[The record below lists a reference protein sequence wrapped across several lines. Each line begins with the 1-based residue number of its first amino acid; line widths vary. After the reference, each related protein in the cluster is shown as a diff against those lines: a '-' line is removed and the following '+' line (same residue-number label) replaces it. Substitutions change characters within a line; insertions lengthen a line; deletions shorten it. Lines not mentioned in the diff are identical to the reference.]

1 MDLQQLADSFTP
13 MTCIISVEV
22 FPDGNYGNI
31 RLVCGNKAYIDS
43 IEVQNSDNMAY
54 DTMLNNKFIP
64 NSPYENYIPKDL
76 NFENACYL
84 SAVMKKPFHT
94 YMHPERYPFWV
105 DMYIM
110 PVAYTNGNTHYCTYS
125 MDLTPEASVS
135 RMSDKEAAVTA
146 SVLETC
152 IKLRDT
158 KDFKHTMDEVIEDI
172 RLLCSAENVCI
183 LLTDYKT
190 RSCSILCESTS
201 PDFDNRR
208 IVEYFNN
215 GINSFFD
222 VVDTWKDTI
231 AGSTC
236 LIIQNESDMNV
247 VRERNPEWIASLEE
261 YGIKSIVLYPLN
273 YNNETL
279 GYVWAVNFA
288 TENTAKIRSTLETTT
303 YFIASEI
310 ANHQLLARLEYMS
323 SVDLLTGVMNRNAMN
338 KRVDDIISG
347 KEVLPLR
354 VGVVFADLNGLKKVN
369 DTGGHTAGDSYIKKA
384 AGLLKEAFPDSEI
397 YRAGGDEFMV
407 INCSLSEAELRSRTD
422 ELRKLQENA
431 DDVSFS
437 LGYCYNEG
445 KTDIRKAMSSADME
459 MYRDKQSYYE
469 RYPERRRK

>member
-1 MDLQQLADSFTP
+1 
-13 MTCIISVEV
+13 
-22 FPDGNYGNI
+22 
-31 RLVCGNKAYIDS
+31 
-43 IEVQNSDNMAY
+43 
-54 DTMLNNKFIP
+54 
-64 NSPYENYIPKDL
+64 
-76 NFENACYL
+76 
-84 SAVMKKPFHT
+84 
-94 YMHPERYPFWV
+94 
-105 DMYIM
+105 
-110 PVAYTNGNTHYCTYS
+110 
-125 MDLTPEASVS
+125 
-135 RMSDKEAAVTA
+135 
-146 SVLETC
+146 
-152 IKLRDT
+152 
-158 KDFKHTMDEVIEDI
+158 
-172 RLLCSAENVCI
+172 
-183 LLTDYKT
+183 
-190 RSCSILCESTS
+190 
-201 PDFDNRR
+201 
-208 IVEYFNN
+208 
-215 GINSFFD
+215 
-222 VVDTWKDTI
+222 
-231 AGSTC
+231 
-236 LIIQNESDMNV
+236 MNV

>member
-13 MTCIISVEV
+13 MTCIISVDAL
-22 FPDGNYGNI
+22 PDGNYGNI
-31 RLVCGNKAYIDS
+31 RLVCGNKAYVDS
-43 IEVQNSDNMAY
+43 IEVQQSDNIAY
-54 DTMLNNKFIP
+54 DTMLSNKFIP

-84 SAVMKKPFHT
+84 SAVLKKPFHT

-135 RMSDKEAAVTA
+135 RMSDKEAAVTS

-152 IKLRDT
+152 IKLRDA

-172 RLLCSAENVCI
+172 RLLCDAENVCI

-190 RSCSILCESTS
+190 RSCSILCESS
-201 PDFDNRR
+201 DPDFDNKN
-208 IVEYFNN
+208 IIDYFNN
-215 GINSFFD
+215 NIKNFFD

-247 VRERNPEWIASLEE
+247 VRERNPKWIKSLED

-338 KRVDDIISG
+338 KRVDDIVEG
-347 KEVLPLR
+347 KETLPLR
-354 VGVVFADLNGLKKVN
+354 VSFVFADLNGLKKVN
-369 DTGGHTAGDSYIKKA
+369 DTGGHTAGDSYIKRS
-384 AGLLKEAFPDSEI
+384 AGLLKQAFPDSEI

-407 INCSLSEAELRSRTD
+407 INYTLSKDELMSRID
-422 ELRKLQENA
+422 ELRKLQENT
-431 DDVSFS
+431 DDVSFA
-437 LGYCYNEG
+437 LGYYYNEG
-445 KTDIRKAMSSADME
+445 KTNIRTAMSSADMD
-459 MYRDKQSYYE
+459 MYRDKQNYYE
-469 RYPERRRK
+469 RYPERKRK

>member
-13 MTCIISVEV
+13 MTCIISVDSY
-22 FPDGNYGNI
+22 PDGSYGNI
-31 RLVCGNKAYIDS
+31 RLVCGNKAYVDS
-43 IEVQNSDNMAY
+43 IEVQQSDNIAY
-54 DTMLNNKFIP
+54 DTMLSNRFIP

-84 SAVMKKPFHT
+84 SAVLKKPFHT

-110 PVAYTNGNTHYCTYS
+110 PVAYTNGITHYCTYS

-135 RMSDKEAAVTA
+135 KMSDKEAAVTS

-172 RLLCSAENVCI
+172 RLLCDAENVCI

-190 RSCSILCESTS
+190 RSCSVLCESTS
-201 PDFDNRR
+201 PTFDNKN
-208 IVEYFNN
+208 IIDYFNTN
-215 GINSFFD
+215 IDNFFD
-222 VVDTWKDTI
+222 VVDKWKDTI

-338 KRVDDIISG
+338 KRVDDIVSG
-347 KEVLPLR
+347 KETLPLR
-354 VGVVFADLNGLKKVN
+354 VGVIFADLNGLKKVN
-369 DTGGHTAGDSYIKKA
+369 DTGGHTAGDNYIKRSA
-384 AGLLKEAFPDSEI
+384 VLLKEAFPDSEI

-407 INCSLSEAELRSRTD
+407 INYTLSKDELLSRID
-422 ELRKLQENA
+422 ELRKLQVNA
-431 DDVSFS
+431 DDVSFA
-437 LGYCYNEG
+437 LGYSYNEG
-445 KTDIRKAMSSADME
+445 KTDIRTAMSSADMD

>member
-1 MDLQQLADSFTP
+1 
-13 MTCIISVEV
+13 
-22 FPDGNYGNI
+22 
-31 RLVCGNKAYIDS
+31 
-43 IEVQNSDNMAY
+43 
-54 DTMLNNKFIP
+54 
-64 NSPYENYIPKDL
+64 
-76 NFENACYL
+76 
-84 SAVMKKPFHT
+84 
-94 YMHPERYPFWV
+94 
-105 DMYIM
+105 
-110 PVAYTNGNTHYCTYS
+110 
-125 MDLTPEASVS
+125 LTPEASVS

-215 GINSFFD
+215 GIDSFFD